1 MRCGQSIPHS
11 PKLSA
16 DLVHW
21 QLFPCVIMKRMS
33 DTSRG
38 VIRREVREER
48 ERECFAMLVGFLALP
63 FPSVCLITEPVQNTV
78 VGMGLSPWG
87 TYGSLQVL
95 IL

>member
-1 MRCGQSIPHS
+1 
-11 PKLSA
+11 
-16 DLVHW
+16 
-21 QLFPCVIMKRMS
+21 MKRMS
-33 DTSRG
+33 DISRG
-38 VIRREVREER
+38 VIRREVGEERER